1 MSYELKIYN
10 QEILDIHKVLTYCKL
25 RNKKKLYKKLRN
37 LCNNKYILQKSL
49 FKLKPILENN
59 HMFLSLP
66 DEVLNSILFM
76 AAC

>member
-37 LCNNKYILQKSL
+37 LCNNKYILQKNL

-59 HMFLSLP
+59 HMLLSLP
-66 DEVLNSILFM
+66 EEVLNSILFM
-76 AAC
+76 AC